1 MVIAILVAAQ
11 LATAALPAGLGELPP
26 QALSAGECALFL
38 WDRASARR
46 FAMLGRNPALL
57 RLVID
62 GKITDL
68 PQTTAEGSPVLG
80 FAPTSSFRSANRSY
94 EVRMTILPATAG
106 GAVVQDGSLT
116 ITEADGSALVL
127 PVAGLAGCP

>member
-1 MVIAILVAAQ
+1 MVIALLVAAQ
-11 LATAALPAGLGELPP
+11 LAAAALPAGLGELPP
-26 QALSAGECALFL
+26 QALPAGECALFL

-46 FAMLGRNPALL
+46 FAMLGRNPAML
-57 RLVID
+57 RLMIE
-62 GKITDL
+62 GKAVDL
-68 PQTTAEGSPVLG
+68 PQTTAEGSAVLG
-80 FAPTSSFRSANRSY
+80 FAPTTRYRSASRSY
-94 EVRMTILPATAG
+94 EVRLTILPATAG